1 MIIITGK
8 STSPAVTES
17 ITPAITVTVTKATSA
32 LASTVN
38 TGTITLNSGGQTTT
52 DTATLTGSYSA
63 TGTIIFRVFGPGD
76 NTCTGTS
83 QTLSTLT
90 VNGNGAYSSSAFTP
104 ARGAGTYEFVASYSG
119 DGNNTLFTTPCA
131 ASLEILTV
139 NKAAPTISTQLFNAT
154 DNTAL
159 SLTGGASIAPVHG
172 TAKASVYDLAT
183 ISGAFSATGSVT
195 YKEYNGFTCTG
206 SSTISHAYTIVN
218 GNVPT
223 LTAPL
228 LPDFP
233 AGNYSFTALYGGDG
247 NNTAA
252 TGTCEALTVNG
263 VPLAIFTVSPQ
274 ASFYIVGNRV
284 NFNATSS
291 YDPDAT
297 ILGDQIAYT
306 WYFGE
311 GTPVLSLTAMTSHTY
326 GNTGTYVVTLTVT
339 DLYGGQTITSRTIQV
354 INPSVSIVSAKLST
368 ATPTV
373 GDTVTLTVDILNN
386 GSVPLSFNVTM
397 TVNGQTVDQ
406 TQIVLQPGQENNA
419 IVLHWNT
426 AGFQATSFTISA
438 QIVNSRVNDPSG
450 AQVPLTT
457 TARGAGTIA
466 LQAPNTSPLPGG
478 TSLWIII
485 GAIAAIA
492 IVAGVII
499 VLRRRKTVSV

>member
-1 MIIITGK
+1 
-8 STSPAVTES
+8 
-17 ITPAITVTVTKATSA
+17 
-32 LASTVN
+32 
-38 TGTITLNSGGQTTT
+38 
-52 DTATLTGSYSA
+52 
-63 TGTIIFRVFGPGD
+63 
-76 NTCTGTS
+76 
-83 QTLSTLT
+83 LT
-90 VNGNGAYSSSAFTP
+90 VN
-104 ARGAGTYEFVASYSG
+104 R
-119 DGNNTLFTTPCA
+119 
-131 ASLEILTV
+131 
-139 NKAAPTISTQLFNAT
+139 AAPTLSTQLFNAT

-159 SLTGGASIAPVHG
+159 SAIVSVHG
-172 TAKASVYDLAT
+172 TSRTNIYDSASV
-183 ISGAFSATGSVT
+183 SGAFSLTGLVT
-195 YKEYNGFTCTG
+195 YKEYNGFTCAG
-206 SSTISHAYTIVN
+206 FPTIVHAYTIVN

-223 LTAPL
+223 LSPPI
-228 LPDFP
+228 LPAFP
-233 AGNYSFTALYGGDG
+233 AGNYSFSAFYGGDG

-252 TGTCEALTVNG
+252 TGLCEGLTVNAI
-263 VPLAIFTVSPQ
+263 PFAIFTATSQTSV
-274 ASFYIVGNRV
+274 YIVERPV

-297 ILGDQIAYT
+297 ILGDKIAYT

-311 GTPVLSLTAMTSHTY
+311 GTPTLSLTAMSSHTY
-326 GNTGTYVVTLTVT
+326 NNPGTYTVTLTVT

-354 INPSVSIVSAKLST
+354 IHPSISIVSATPST
-368 ATPTV
+368 TNPTI

-397 TVNGQTVDQ
+397 TVNSQTVDQ